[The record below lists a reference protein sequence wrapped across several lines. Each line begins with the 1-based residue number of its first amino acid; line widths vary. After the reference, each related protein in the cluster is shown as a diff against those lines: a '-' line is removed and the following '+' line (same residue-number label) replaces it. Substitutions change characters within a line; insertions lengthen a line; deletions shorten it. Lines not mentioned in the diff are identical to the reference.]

1 MELCISK
8 CLKSFLKKCI
18 KVQYFEYIFTV
29 FNKQAKLNE
38 CLNFKKKVR
47 KKDNNEN

>member
-18 KVQYFEYIFTV
+18 KVQYFEHNFTV

-38 CLNFKKKVR
+38 CLNFVKKK
-47 KKDNNEN
+47 KKDNNGN